1 MYAEVEMVLAK
12 PEMMYAGIEL
22 ALTEPEWI
30 KAGAVLILLLL
41 FLESDFPAE
50 NTKA

>member
-12 PEMMYAGIEL
+12 PEMMYAEIEL

-30 KAGAVLILLLL
+30 KAGTVLI
-41 FLESDFPAE
+41 FAFVVSGV
-50 NTKA
+50 

>member
-1 MYAEVEMVLAK
+1 MYAEVEMVLVK

-30 KAGAVLILLLL
+30 
-41 FLESDFPAE
+41 
-50 NTKA
+50 

>member
-41 FLESDFPAE
+41 FLESDFPA
-50 NTKA
+50 